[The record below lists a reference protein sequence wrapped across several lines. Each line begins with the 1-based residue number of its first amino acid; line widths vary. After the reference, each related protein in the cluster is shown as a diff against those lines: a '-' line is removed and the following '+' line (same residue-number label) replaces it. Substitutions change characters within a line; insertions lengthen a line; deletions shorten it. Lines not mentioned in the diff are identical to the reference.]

1 MCLPQAQGCKV
12 QTNSQSDSQLDSR
25 TDLSLL
31 SEPASQIPV
40 DDTIIPRDQHSMD
53 EIFEKMCEEI
63 REVCEDIKK
72 ECRTKHRSATPSAV
86 AEKTVVMQEMSTLLE
101 NKRSIVNKLAAHVKE
116 SKFDDFSHF
125 KGEAT
130 ISIPCM
136 MEEEVDSCQK
146 AVALL
151 EKMREENSKELE
163 VLKEC
168 EKISREMDETEVEPE
183 MTESLLHKI
192 NAEIIKEFKQC
203 KRDMKMVVETL
214 YPDSNCMEILG
225 ELVEKSVENGSSEW
239 YEISDPSQ
247 LPVILLLSSLGLIK
261 INSDN
266 DQLVQLNL

>member
-1 MCLPQAQGCKV
+1 
-12 QTNSQSDSQLDSR
+12 
-25 TDLSLL
+25 
-31 SEPASQIPV
+31 
-40 DDTIIPRDQHSMD
+40 MD

-116 SKFDDFSHF
+116 SKFDGTETRNLQFVIVEVKFIWIFLCTDFSHF

-163 VLKEC
+163 V
-168 EKISREMDETEVEPE
+168 
-183 MTESLLHKI
+183 
-192 NAEIIKEFKQC
+192 
-203 KRDMKMVVETL
+203 
-214 YPDSNCMEILG
+214 
-225 ELVEKSVENGSSEW
+225 
-239 YEISDPSQ
+239 
-247 LPVILLLSSLGLIK
+247 
-261 INSDN
+261 
-266 DQLVQLNL
+266 